1 MSTGLQNIGS
11 IGVKAFG
18 AVATGVTAASVAVGT
33 LVTAS
38 VNAYASYEQ
47 LVGGVD
53 TLFKDSSAKV
63 QEYADEAYKT
73 AGLSANEYMSSVTGF
88 SASLLQSLDGDT
100 AAAADKA
107 NQAIIDMSDNANKM
121 GTDMAMIQNAYAG
134 FAKQNYTMLDNLKLG
149 YGGTEEEMERLL
161 EDATK
166 ISGIEYDISSYADI
180 VDAIHV
186 VQTEM
191 GITGTTASEASTTI
205 AGSTNAMKAAWSN
218 LMIGIADDSQDFDA
232 LVNNFVDSVGTM
244 AENIIPRVETAIGG
258 VGDLI
263 EKLLPVIIGEI
274 PYIIDSVLPDLLE
287 SGINMVSSIITGIQ
301 TNLPQLTSSAL
312 EIVMQLVSAIIGM
325 LPQLLEIG
333 LQIIVQLALGIA
345 EALPELVS
353 QIVDIMLQIVQIL
366 IENIPMLID
375 AGLQIIL
382 GLIDGLIAAI
392 PVLILALPQI
402 VDSIITAL
410 TSSIPLIINAG
421 IQLLTSLV
429 SALPQIISAI
439 VAVLPQIISSVTS
452 GLITMLPQLID
463 CGIQLFLSLITAL
476 PQIIT
481 TIVGALPQIIDAVIL
496 ALLLALPQLI
506 DCGIQLFMALIGAMP
521 EILEAIVEALPQ
533 IIESITTAL
542 LEMIPELISCGI
554 ELFLSIISELP
565 SIIVSLCEAVP
576 KIVTAL
582 VSSFDDLIDNFVEVG
597 VNIVE
602 GLWNGIQ
609 EGWTWL
615 TDKVE
620 ELASDLYESA
630 KEALGI
636 HSPSIKFRYLG
647 EMCVAGFDKG
657 LDGMEDIGLFGDIE
671 KGINATIGA
680 VQANNGGTTRA
691 GASFTANFF
700 DTQTDP
706 DAISRKFYNTMTY
719 GLAGAY

>member
-1 MSTGLQNIGS
+1 M
-11 IGVKAFG
+11 
-18 AVATGVTAASVAVGT
+18 VA
-33 LVTAS
+33 AS
-38 VNAYASYEQ
+38 VNAYANYEQ

-53 TLFKDSSAKV
+53 TLFKDSSQKV
-63 QEYADEAYKT
+63 QEYADNAYKT

-88 SASLLQSLDGDT
+88 SASLLQSLGGDT
-100 AAAADKA
+100 EAAADKA

-121 GTDMAMIQNAYAG
+121 GTDMASIQNAYSG
-134 FAKQNYTMLDNLKLG
+134 FAKQNYTLLDNLKLG
-149 YGGTEEEMERLL
+149 YGGTQEEMQRLL

-166 ISGIEYDISSYADI
+166 ISGVEYDISSYADI

-191 GITGTTASEASTTI
+191 GITGTTANEASTTI
-205 AGSTNAMKAAWSN
+205 EGSTSAMKAAWQN
-218 LMIGIADDSQDFDA
+218 LLVGIADDSQDFDT

-244 AENIIPRVETAIGG
+244 AENIMPRVETAITG

-263 EKLLPVIIGEI
+263 EQLLPVIMGEI

-287 SGINMVSSIITGIQ
+287 SGGNMVNAIIDGLQ
-301 TNLPQLTSSAL
+301 ENLPQIIDGAMQ
-312 EIVMQLVSAIIGM
+312 IVEQLVSTVLDM
-325 LPQLLEIG
+325 LPQLIELG

-345 EALPELVS
+345 EALPELVP

-382 GLIDGLIAAI
+382 GLVNGLIAAI

-481 TIVGALPQIIDAVIL
+481 MIVEALPQIIDSVVS
-496 ALLLALPQLI
+496 ALIFAIPQLI

-542 LEMIPELISCGI
+542 LEMIPQLIACGVA
-554 ELFLSIISELP
+554 LFLSIISDLP
-565 SIIVSLCEAVP
+565 SIIVSLCEAIP
-576 KIVTAL
+576 EIVTAL
-582 VSSFDDLIDNFVEVG
+582 VGAFTGLIGDFIEVG
-597 VNIVE
+597 GNIVE

-615 TDKVE
+615 TNKVE
-620 ELASDLYESA
+620 ELAGDLYESA

-636 HSPSIKFRYLG
+636 HSPSIKFKYLG

-680 VQANNGGTTRA
+680 VQANNSGTTRA